1 MTPAEIVARMFAA
14 YENGGT
20 MTEGE
25 FVKAVLAK
33 YEVWD
38 DGCEPTPSFE
48 VVLEWIE
55 RDRLEARD
63 YIEYRARCNQAEAK
77 AESAEALAHGLVAK
91 LAVTEEKLA
100 TSRDDFRH
108 SETDC
113 REWKARA
120 GTAAAELRKYHP
132 CPGSS
137 NPKPRCWYDATGTL
151 RHEET
156 VYHKVE
162 TP

>member
-77 AESAEALAHGLVAK
+77 LEERETEVGSLIAH
-91 LAVTEEKLA
+91 LAVRDEQLA
-100 TSRDDFRH
+100 TSRDDFRN
-108 SETDC
+108 SE
-113 REWKARA
+113 RGSRVWKERA
-120 GTAAAELRKYHP
+120 EKAAAELRKYDPCTNSHP
-132 CPGSS
+132 SGP
-137 NPKPRCWYDATGTL
+137 NCWFDTIHML
-151 RHEET
+151 RHEAT

-162 TP
+162 K